1 MRKSAELSYS
11 RNDFKLLKYI
21 EATSGEWKFPRL
33 KKTSFIPLALT
44 PFNQIKGDV
53 DREYKTVH
61 FIMHDYAFERIWKYP
76 YRYLKVLQQ
85 YDGVIGPDFSCF
97 IESDNLRVVNL
108 WNVYK
113 NRVVDNFL
121 QSFGINVVPMVVFGD
136 ICDLEW
142 CLDGIPKNS
151 NIAISSHGAI
161 QNTQHKKIFTTCFEE
176 VIRRLKP
183 TKVIFIG
190 IVPAELEKYD
200 SLLVRFDTPIASYL
214 KLQKTLQM

>member
-21 EATSGEWKFPRL
+21 EATSGAWKFPRL
-33 KKTSFIPLALT
+33 KKTNFIPLALT
-44 PFNQIKGDV
+44 PFNQIKGDQ

-76 YRYLKVLQQ
+76 FRYLKVLQQ

-97 IESDNLRVVNL
+97 VESDNLRVVNL

-142 CLDGIPKNS
+142 CLEGIPKGS
-151 NIAISSHGAI
+151 NIAISSHGCI
-161 QNTQHKKIFTTCFEE
+161 KGTNKDIFVACFEE